1 MEEEEKTPQIPN
13 RSLIIMAL
21 AVGGFFTLGALTLFV
36 AMPSLIAEGGIPAAQ
51 TDFLRLSPVFFPRL
65 AFAILTGLSLVYFIS
80 TARTLKLAEEGKVFE
95 ESGTIQ
101 RVLTL
106 YSIAVIYPFILDWLG
121 YMISTALLMGG
132 MTLFLGTRVWWQAL
146 SFAVLT
152 PVAIRFVFERLL
164 AISLPRSDIDLI
176 ADTEEGLMRI
186 LVSIFLGWK
195 G

>member
-1 MEEEEKTPQIPN
+1 MEEEKTPNIPN
-13 RSLIIMAL
+13 RSLVIMAL
-21 AVGGFFTLGALTLFV
+21 VVGGFFTLGALTLF
-36 AMPSLIAEGGIPAAQ
+36 AIMPSLIAQGGIPEAQ

-65 AFAILTGLSLVYFIS
+65 AFAILTGLSLTYFIS
-80 TARTLKLAEEGKVFE
+80 TARLLKLAGEGSVFDE
-95 ESGTIQ
+95 PGTLQ

-121 YMISTALLMGG
+121 YMVSTALLMGG
-132 MTLFLGTRVWWQAL
+132 MTLFLGTRIWWKAL

-152 PVAIRFVFERLL
+152 PVTIRFVFERLL

-176 ADTEEGLMRI
+176 ANAEEALMRF
-186 LVSIFLGWK
+186 LVNIFWAWK